1 MPFETPT
8 LPQLVSRT
16 QADLASD
23 SLRQSDAQVLARA
36 HSGAAYGLYGY
47 LEWIAEQI
55 LPDTA
60 DEVTLERL
68 AALRLQQPRKAAQP
82 ASGQVGFSAAAG
94 AVLDVDALMQFGD
107 GRVYKVTE
115 SLVTVEG
122 SNVGHIEAVDAGAL
136 GNAPAGLVLNA
147 VQPIEGINGRFT
159 VLADGLSGGVA
170 QEGIESLRSRVIRSY
185 QVIPHGGNQDDY
197 VTWAL
202 EVAGVTRAWC
212 IRKYLGPGTV
222 AVFCMRDDDPS
233 PVPNAEQLAEVRA
246 HIEGRRPV
254 TAELYVLAP
263 IQKPISYRIRL
274 TPDTT
279 AVRRAVES
287 QLIDLH
293 NREAGL
299 GDTLL
304 LTHIAETISG
314 ATGEHD
320 HRLVFPSAD
329 QKPAVNELLIYGG
342 VQWLP

>member
-8 LPQLVSRT
+8 LAQLISRT
-16 QADLASD
+16 QIDLTSD
-23 SLRQSDAQVLARA
+23 ALRQSDAQVLARA
-36 HSGAAYGLYGY
+36 HSGAAFGLYGY
-47 LEWIAEQI
+47 LDWIAEQI

-60 DEVTLERL
+60 DEMTLERL

-82 ASGQVGFSAAAG
+82 ASGQVGFDAASG
-94 AVLDVDALMQFGD
+94 AVLDVDTLMQLGD
-107 GRVYKVTE
+107 GRVYRVTDAV
-115 SLVTVEG
+115 VTLAG
-122 SNVGHIEAVDAGAL
+122 SNIAHVQAVDPGAL
-136 GNAPAGLVLNA
+136 GNASAGLVMNA

-170 QEGIESLRSRVIRSY
+170 LEGLEALRSRVIRSY
-185 QVIPHGGNQDDY
+185 QVIAHGGNQDDY
-197 VTWAL
+197 VTWSL
-202 EVAGVTRAWC
+202 EVPGVTRAWC
-212 IRKYLGPGTV
+212 IRRYMGPGTV
-222 AVFCMRDDDPS
+222 ALFFMRDDDPD
-233 PVPNAEQLAEVRA
+233 PVPNAEQLADVRI
-246 HIEGRRPV
+246 HIEERRPV

-263 IQKPISYRIRL
+263 VQKAIVYRIKL
-274 TPDTT
+274 EPDTT

-304 LTHIAETISG
+304 LTHIAESISG

-320 HRLVFPSAD
+320 HGLVFPSAD